1 MTGVLAT
8 EEETLP
14 FSSMKL
20 EEGERLVSGMVA
32 LRDDMGTLSSWELLL
47 ARAAWTAAAIAPRVR
62 GEEVGEQGRE
72 GGKESERVGVS

>member
-1 MTGVLAT
+1 
-8 EEETLP
+8 
-14 FSSMKL
+14 MKL

-72 GGKESERVGVS
+72 GGRVGGGKSRERGRK